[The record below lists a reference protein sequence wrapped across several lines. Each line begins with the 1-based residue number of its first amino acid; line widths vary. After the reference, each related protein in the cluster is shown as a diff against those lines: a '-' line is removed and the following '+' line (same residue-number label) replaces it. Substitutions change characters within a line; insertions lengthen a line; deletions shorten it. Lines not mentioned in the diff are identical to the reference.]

1 MGTID
6 TAILFGYLAI
16 LIGLGFYAN
25 YKQRDVDDYF
35 VAGRRMGPFTIG
47 CLWLASWV
55 GGASIV
61 GSASRAY
68 DLGVTAIWYVLALAI
83 GCLLFGLLLAAR
95 IKRLGDASRYL
106 TYPDFIEEHYDGRTR
121 IVATVTTILAFTA
134 YSAGQLVAAAAIL
147 QVLLGWDY
155 SHALMLASAIV
166 ILYTATGGYL
176 AVTYT
181 DWVQF
186 ILLFAG
192 IVIIGMPIAIQQAGS
207 WSDLRLALPD
217 SYFDVGAWGWGQILA
232 LTGSIVLSF
241 FVAMDSYS
249 RSFAARSPSAARNG
263 ALLAVVFM
271 LPIAVA
277 ATWLG
282 LAAAVLFP
290 GSENSSGILTV
301 FVLET
306 FPVGLKGLVLVGVL
320 AAVMSSADISILTS
334 SANYTRDIH
343 QRFLQPDIS
352 ERSMLR
358 LSMLASTILGLLSA
372 FMAWKMQDI
381 IAVLQLGF
389 TINGAALFLPTIV
402 ALFWRRYADPA
413 AAFWSICLSL
423 GIVLLWRFG
432 IPEGSGGLFAFDP
445 LWPGL
450 AVSVAVFVTL
460 SRRRSAAH
468 ARAEASTRP

>member
-121 IVATVTTILAFTA
+121 IVATVTTVLAFTA

-186 ILLFAG
+186 ILLFTG

-207 WSDLRLALPD
+207 WNDLRLALPD

-271 LPIAVA
+271 LPIAVG

-358 LSMLASTILGLLSA
+358 LSMLASTVLGLLSA
-372 FMAWKMQDI
+372 LMAWKMQDI

-402 ALFWRRYADPA
+402 ALFWRRHADPA

-423 GIVLLWRFG
+423 ATVLFWRFG
-432 IPEGSGGLFAFDP
+432 LPEGSGGLFALDP

>member
-1 MGTID
+1 MGSVD
-6 TAILFGYLAI
+6 TAILFGYLGV
-16 LIGLGFYAN
+16 LIALGFYAN
-25 YKQRDVDDYF
+25 YKQRNVDDYF

-61 GSASRAY
+61 GSSARAY

-83 GCLLFGLLLAAR
+83 GCLLFGFLLAAR
-95 IKRLGDASRYL
+95 IKRLGDAKRHL
-106 TYPDFIEEHYDGRTR
+106 TYPDFIEEYYDSRTR
-121 IVATVTTILAFTA
+121 IVATITTVLAFTA
-134 YSAGQLVAAAAIL
+134 YSAGQLVAAGAIL

-155 SHALMLASAIV
+155 SHALMLASGIV

-186 ILLFAG
+186 VLLFVG
-192 IVIIGMPIAIQQAGS
+192 IVLIGMPIAIEQAGS
-207 WSDLRLALPD
+207 WTDLQAALPQ
-217 SYFDVGAWGWGQILA
+217 SYFDPGTWGWGRIAA

-249 RSFAARSPSAARNG
+249 RSLAARDESAARNG

-282 LAAAVLFP
+282 MAAAVLFP
-290 GSENSSGILTV
+290 GTENSSGILTL

-320 AAVMSSADISILTS
+320 AAVMSSADISILTA

-352 ERSMLR
+352 EQSMLR
-358 LSMLASTILGLLSA
+358 LSILSSSVLGLVA
-372 FMAWKMQDI
+372 AAMAWKMQDI
-381 IAVLQLGF
+381 IDVLQLGF
-389 TINGAALFLPTIV
+389 TINGAALFLPTVV
-402 ALFWRRYADPA
+402 ALFWKRHADA
-413 AAFWSICLSL
+413 VAAFWSICLSL
-423 GIVLLWRFG
+423 TAVLMWRFG
-432 IPEGSGGLFAFDP
+432 FPDDAGGLFAVDP

-450 AVSVAVFVTL
+450 VVSVVVFFVL
-460 SRRRSAAH
+460 SRRAGAGRAKAV
-468 ARAEASTRP
+468 ARA

>member
-6 TAILFGYLAI
+6 TAILFAYLAI

-35 VAGRRMGPFTIG
+35 VAGRRLGPFTIA

-61 GSASRAY
+61 GSAARAY
-68 DLGVTAIWYVLALAI
+68 DLGVTAIWYVMALAF

-95 IKRLGDASRYL
+95 IKRLGDASRHL

-121 IVATVTTILAFTA
+121 VVATVTTVLAFTA
-134 YSAGQLVAAAAIL
+134 YSAGQLVAAGAIL

-166 ILYTATGGYL
+166 IVYTATGGYL

-186 ILLFAG
+186 ILLFVG
-192 IVIIGMPIAIQQAGS
+192 IVIIGMPIAIQQVGN
-207 WSDLRLALPD
+207 WGDLQMALPA
-217 SYFDVGAWGWGQILA
+217 SYFDPGAWGWGRIAA

-249 RSFAARSPSAARNG
+249 RSFAARSASAARNG

-271 LPIAVA
+271 LPIAIG

-282 LAAAVLFP
+282 MAAAVLFP
-290 GSENSSGILTV
+290 GTENSSGILTV

-320 AAVMSSADISILTS
+320 AAVMSSADISILTA
-334 SANYTRDIH
+334 SANYTRDVH
-343 QRFLQPDIS
+343 QRFLQPGIS
-352 ERSMLR
+352 DRSMLR
-358 LSMLASTILGLLSA
+358 LSMLASTVLGSLA
-372 FMAWKMQDI
+372 AVMAWKMQDI
-381 IAVLQLGF
+381 IDVLQLGF
-389 TINGAALFLPTIV
+389 TINGAALFLPTVI
-402 ALFWRRYADPA
+402 ALFWRRHADSA

-423 GIVLLWRFG
+423 ATVLVWRFG
-432 IPEGSGGLFAFDP
+432 LPDGSGLLALDP

-450 AVSVAVFVTL
+450 IVSVVVFVVL
-460 SRRRSAAH
+460 SRRAGAAR
-468 ARAEASTRP
+468 ARAEARA

>member
-1 MGTID
+1 MGTLD
-6 TAILFGYLAI
+6 TAILFGYLAV
-16 LIGLGFYAN
+16 LIALGFYAN
-25 YKQRDVDDYF
+25 YRQRDIDDYF

-61 GSASRAY
+61 GSSSRAY
-68 DLGVTAIWYVLALAI
+68 ELGVTGIWYVLALAL

-95 IKRLGDASRYL
+95 VKRLGDASRHL

-121 IVATVTTILAFTA
+121 VIATVTTVLAFTA
-134 YSAGQLVAAAAIL
+134 YSAGQLVAAGAIL

-155 SHALMLASAIV
+155 SQALMLASAIV

-181 DWVQF
+181 DWIQF
-186 ILLFAG
+186 VLLFVG
-192 IVIIGMPIAIQQAGS
+192 IVLIGIPIAIQQAGT
-207 WSDLRLALPD
+207 WSDLHTALPP
-217 SYFDVGAWGWGQILA
+217 SYFDPGAWGWGRIVA
-232 LTGSIVLSF
+232 LSASIVLSF

-249 RSFAARSPSAARNG
+249 RSFAARDESAARNG

-271 LPIAVA
+271 LPIAVG

-282 LAAAVLFP
+282 MAAAALFP
-290 GSENSSGILTV
+290 GTENSSGILTL

-320 AAVMSSADISILTS
+320 AAVMSSADISILTA

-343 QRFLQPDIS
+343 QRFLQPGIS

-358 LSMLASTILGLLSA
+358 LSILASTILGLVAAL
-372 FMAWKMQDI
+372 MAWKMQDI
-381 IAVLQLGF
+381 IDILQLGF

-402 ALFWRRYADPA
+402 ALFWRRYADPV
-413 AAFWSICLSL
+413 AAFWSILLSL
-423 GIVLLWRFG
+423 GAVLLWRFG
-432 IPEGSGGLFAFDP
+432 MPGGAGGLFALDP

-450 AVSVAVFVTL
+450 VVSVVVFVTL
-460 SRRRSAAH
+460 SRRRSAGA
-468 ARAEASTRP
+468 ARLAADASA

>member
-1 MGTID
+1 MGTLD
-6 TAILFGYLAI
+6 TAILFGYLAV
-16 LIGLGFYAN
+16 LIALGFYAN
-25 YKQRDVDDYF
+25 YRQRDVDDYF
-35 VAGRRMGPFTIG
+35 VAGRRMGPFTIA

-61 GSASRAY
+61 GSSARAY
-68 DLGVTAIWYVLALAI
+68 EMGVTGVWYVLALAI

-121 IVATVTTILAFTA
+121 IVATVTTVLAFTA
-134 YSAGQLVAAAAIL
+134 YSAGQLVAAGAIL

-155 SHALMLASAIV
+155 DQTLLLASGIV

-192 IVIIGMPIAIQQAGS
+192 VVIIGMPIAIEQAGG
-207 WSDLRLALPD
+207 WTDLQAALPP
-217 SYFDVGAWGWGQILA
+217 SFFDPGAWGWGQIAA

-249 RSFAARSPSAARNG
+249 RSFAARSPAAARNG

-271 LPIAVA
+271 LPIAIC

-282 LAAAVLFP
+282 MAAAVIMP
-290 GSENSSGILTV
+290 GSENSSGILTQ

-306 FPVGLKGLVLVGVL
+306 FPVGLKGLMLVGIL
-320 AAVMSSADISILTS
+320 AALMSSADICILTA

-343 QRFLQPDIS
+343 QRFLQPGIS
-352 ERSMLR
+352 DRNMLR
-358 LSMLASTILGLLSA
+358 LSILASAAVGVIAAL
-372 FMAWKMQDI
+372 MAWKMQDI
-381 IAVLQLGF
+381 IGVLQLGF

-402 ALFWRRYADPA
+402 ALLWKRHADAP
-413 AAFWSICLSL
+413 AAFWSILLSL
-423 GIVLLWRFG
+423 GTVLLWRFG
-432 IPEGSGGLFAFDP
+432 MPAGADGIFALDP

-450 AVSVAVFVTL
+450 AVSILVFTGL
-460 SRRRSAAH
+460 SRRRAAVA
-468 ARAEASTRP
+468 ARAVTEPGS